1 MILIADDD
9 PDFADTCSMMLEA
22 YGYDVNVVA
31 NGAEALVRIGQ
42 RQPELLISDCCMPGI
57 GGIELSQA
65 LRARPTDAQ
74 FPIILMSGSLRCQVA
89 QGSSYDVFLRKPFS
103 AEDLLG
109 EVRRLVA
116 LAGVQQANARH

>member
-9 PDFADTCSMMLEA
+9 PDFADTCSMMLEG
-22 YGYDVNVVA
+22 YGYDVSVVA

-42 RQPELLISDCCMPGI
+42 RQPELLISDCGMPGI

-74 FPIILMSGSLRCQVA
+74 FPIILMSGSLRGKVA
-89 QGSSYDVFLRKPFS
+89 RGSSYDAFLRKPFS
-103 AEDLLG
+103 AEDLLH

-116 LAGVQQANARH
+116 MTDASRTNIRH